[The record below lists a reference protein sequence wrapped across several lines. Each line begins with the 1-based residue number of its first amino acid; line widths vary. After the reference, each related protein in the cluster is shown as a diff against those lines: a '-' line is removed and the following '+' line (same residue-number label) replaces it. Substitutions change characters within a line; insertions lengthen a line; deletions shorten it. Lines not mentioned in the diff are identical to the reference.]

1 MQLTAYLF
9 NPEIPARFNK
19 PNTVRNT
26 VMWNKPLIIYQG
38 ADNILDV
45 VVNDFDMQP
54 LPVNIYRFKFKVKNN
69 KDDVVLVKEMKFKEG
84 ATNRLSLEIMEND
97 VSTWSLGMYTWGISV
112 TDDLN
117 RERPMYLELNGDA
130 ESTFQLRR
138 WFAGS

>member
-45 VVNDFDMQP
+45 VINDFDMQP
-54 LPVNIYRFKFKVKNN
+54 LVVNIYRFKFKVKNN

-117 RERPMYLELNGDA
+117 RERPLYLELNGDA